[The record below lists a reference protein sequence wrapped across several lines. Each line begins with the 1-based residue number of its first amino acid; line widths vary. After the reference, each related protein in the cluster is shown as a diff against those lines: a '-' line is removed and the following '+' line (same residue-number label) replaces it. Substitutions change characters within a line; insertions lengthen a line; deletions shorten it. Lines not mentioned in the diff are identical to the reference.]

1 MMKNLKKNLMSEDK
15 TKDEMSIETAKDEVS
30 LTNADYQ
37 RNRLFKKG
45 ILYMADE
52 KLEEA
57 CRNFEMILRTNPDDV
72 DAMLKLG
79 YSRFHLEDYTES
91 MRVYDKV
98 LDIDITNSEAWN
110 LKSLVNYEKKNY
122 AKALDCTEKALDSD
136 PTYAMAWYNKACYLS
151 MLNQVSESI
160 DALKRSIE
168 IDVKNA
174 RKAVKDKDFVN
185 VRAEEGFKNIIEVV
199 VLESLRQGYH
209 TIGAI
214 VWTTFLSKEDA
225 LKSLNELI
233 VKGLVVKNQKRQG
246 LNQNI
251 DVYDL
256 IPEMSKKLGQKKRG
270 LLGPKS
276 SKTISVPIKNLK
288 EIGMSIQSIKSSIEQ
303 ENIDKI
309 IDELD
314 LFIDPTKCGQQMIE
328 EFLEEHREIRLY
340 KVRLND
346 KGIDFVIDNKKK
358 MIEFFENLEIKVTK
372 KLRTSIPQN

>member
-1 MMKNLKKNLMSEDK
+1 MKQDDSNNEETSLKT
-15 TKDEMSIETAKDEVS
+15 TKETS
-30 LTNADYQ
+30 LTNANYQ
-37 RNRLFKKG
+37 RNRLFRKG

-57 CRNFEMILRTNPDDV
+57 CRSFEMLLRADPNDV
-72 DAMLKLG
+72 EAMLKLG
-79 YSRFHLEDYTES
+79 YSRFHLDDYTEA

-160 DALKRSIE
+160 DSLKRSIE

-199 VLESLRQGYH
+199 VIESLRQGYH

-233 VKGLVVKNQKRQG
+233 VKGLVVKNQKRQD
-246 LNQNI
+246 LRAMI

-256 IPEMSKKLGQKKRG
+256 IPEMAKKLGQKKRG
-270 LLGPKS
+270 LLGTKS
-276 SKTISVPIKNLK
+276 AKKLSAPIKNLK
-288 EIGMSIQSIKSSIEQ
+288 EIGMAIQNAKSSIEQ
-303 ENIDKI
+303 EDADKAIDCF
-309 IDELD
+309 ET
-314 LFIDPTKCGQQMIE
+314 FIEPTKCGEQMIE

-340 KVRLND
+340 KVRVND
-346 KGIDFVIDNKKK
+346 KGQDFIIDNKKK
-358 MIEFFENLEIKVTK
+358 MLEFFENLEIKVTK
-372 KLRTSIPQN
+372 KLRTNIPQN

>member
-1 MMKNLKKNLMSEDK
+1 MSEDNFKKEDTSLK
-15 TKDEMSIETAKDEVS
+15 TKGDTS

-37 RNRLFKKG
+37 RNKLFRKG

-57 CRNFEMILRTNPDDV
+57 CRSFELILRADPNDV

-79 YSRFHLEDYTES
+79 YSRFHLEDYTEAI
-91 MRVYDKV
+91 RVYDKV

-122 AKALDCTEKALDSD
+122 AKALDCVEKALDSD
-136 PTYAMAWYNKACYLS
+136 PTYAMAWYNKSCYLS

-160 DALKRSIE
+160 DSLKRSIE

-174 RKAVKDKDFVN
+174 RRAVKDKDFVN

-199 VLESLRQGYH
+199 VIESLRQGYH

-233 VKGLVVKNQKRQG
+233 VKGLVVKNQKRQD
-246 LNQNI
+246 LRSMI

-256 IPEMSKKLGQKKRG
+256 IPEMAKKLGQKKRG
-270 LLGPKS
+270 LLGTKS
-276 SKTISVPIKNLK
+276 SKKLTVPIKNLK
-288 EIGMSIQSIKSSIEQ
+288 EIGMAIQVAKSSIEQ
-303 ENIDKI
+303 EDGNKTINA
-309 IDELD
+309 LD
-314 LFIDPTKCGQQMIE
+314 TFIDTAKCGEQMIE

-340 KVRLND
+340 KVRIND
-346 KGIDFVIDNKKK
+346 KGVEFLIDNKKK
-358 MIEFFENLEIKVTK
+358 MLGFFEDLEIKVTK

>member
-1 MMKNLKKNLMSEDK
+1 MAKEDIPKKETSVK
-15 TKDEMSIETAKDEVS
+15 TREETS

-45 ILYMADE
+45 IHHMADE

-57 CRNFEMILRTNPDDV
+57 CENFEMILRIDPNDV
-72 DAMLKLG
+72 DALLKLG
-79 YSRFHLEDYTES
+79 YSRFHLDDYVES
-91 MRVYDKV
+91 MKVYDKV

-151 MLNQVSESI
+151 MLNQIPESI

-199 VLESLRQGYH
+199 VIESLRQGYH

-225 LKSLNELI
+225 IRSLNELI
-233 VKGLVVKNQKRQG
+233 IKGLVVKNQKRQD
-246 LNQNI
+246 LRSMI

-256 IPEMSKKLGQKKRG
+256 IPEVAKKLGQKKRG
-270 LLGPKS
+270 LLGSTTK
-276 SKTISVPIKNLK
+276 KLTVPIKNLK
-288 EIGMSIQSIKSSIEQ
+288 EIGIAIQNAKTYVEK
-303 ENIDKI
+303 EDVPNLIDI
-309 IDELD
+309 FET
-314 LFIDPTKCGQQMIE
+314 FIDPTKCGEQMIE

-346 KGIDFVIDNKKK
+346 KGVDFIIDNKKK
-358 MIEFFENLEIKVTK
+358 MLGFLEDLEIKVTK
-372 KLRTSIPQN
+372 KLRTSVPQN

>member
-1 MMKNLKKNLMSEDK
+1 MK
-15 TKDEMSIETAKDEVS
+15 KDEVEKKAETSVKTREETS
-30 LTNADYQ
+30 LTDADYQ

-57 CRNFEMILRTNPDDV
+57 SRSFEMILRTNPNDV

-79 YSRFHLEDYTES
+79 YSRFHLEDYSEA
-91 MRVYDKV
+91 MRVYDRV
-98 LDIDITNSEAWN
+98 LDIDVTNSEAWN

-122 AKALDCTEKALDSD
+122 AKALDCAEKALDSD
-136 PTYAMAWYNKACYLS
+136 PTYGMAWYNKACYLS
-151 MLNQVSESI
+151 MLNKVPDAI
-160 DALKRSIE
+160 DSLKRSIE

-209 TIGAI
+209 TIGSI

-233 VKGLVVKNQKRQG
+233 LKGLVVKNQKRQD
-246 LNQNI
+246 LRAMI

-256 IPEMSKKLGQKKRG
+256 IPEIAKKLGQKKRG
-270 LLGPKS
+270 LLGPKT
-276 SKTISVPIKNLK
+276 SKKLAAPVKNLK
-288 EIGMSIQSIKSSIEQ
+288 EIGMAIQAAKSSIEQ
-303 ENIDKI
+303 EDVDKAI
-309 IDELD
+309 ESFET
-314 LFIDPTKCGQQMIE
+314 FIDPTKCGEQMIE

-340 KVRLND
+340 KIRLND
-346 KGIDFVIDNKKK
+346 KGKDFVIDNKRK
-358 MIEFFENLEIKVTK
+358 MLEFFENLEIKVTK
-372 KLRTSIPQN
+372 KLRTSVPQN

>member
-1 MMKNLKKNLMSEDK
+1 MDKEDIEEEKSVETTKK
-15 TKDEMSIETAKDEVS
+15 ETS
-30 LTNADYQ
+30 LTNANYQ
-37 RNRLFKKG
+37 RDRLFRKG
-45 ILYMADE
+45 IIYMADE

-57 CRNFEMILRTNPDDV
+57 CRNFEMILRADPNDV
-72 DAMLKLG
+72 DALLKLG

-160 DALKRSIE
+160 DSLKRSIE

-199 VLESLRQGYH
+199 VIESLRQGYH

-233 VKGLVVKNQKRQG
+233 VKGLVVKNQKRQD
-246 LNQNI
+246 LRSII

-256 IPEMSKKLGQKKRG
+256 IPEMAKKLGQKKRG

-276 SKTISVPIKNLK
+276 AKKLTAPIKNLK
-288 EIGMSIQSIKSSIEQ
+288 EIGMAIQSAKSSIEQ
-303 ENIDKI
+303 EDISKI
-309 IDELD
+309 IDSLQV
-314 LFIDPTKCGQQMIE
+314 FIEPTKCGEQMIE
-328 EFLEEHREIRLY
+328 EFLEEHGEIRLY

-346 KGIDFVIDNKKK
+346 KGIDFVIDNKRK
-358 MIEFFENLEIKVTK
+358 MLEFFENLEIKVTK
-372 KLRTSIPQN
+372 KLRTSVPQN

>member
-1 MMKNLKKNLMSEDK
+1 MAKEGISKEENSVK
-15 TKDEMSIETAKDEVS
+15 TREETS

-45 ILYMADE
+45 IHHMADE

-57 CRNFEMILRTNPDDV
+57 CENFEMILRIDPNDV
-72 DAMLKLG
+72 DALLKLG
-79 YSRFHLEDYTES
+79 YSRFHLDDYTES

-151 MLNQVSESI
+151 MLNQIPESI

-199 VLESLRQGYH
+199 VIESLRQGYH

-214 VWTTFLSKEDA
+214 VWTTFLSKEDTI
-225 LKSLNELI
+225 KSLNELI
-233 VKGLVVKNQKRQG
+233 IKGLVVKNQKRQD
-246 LNQNI
+246 LRSMI

-256 IPEMSKKLGQKKRG
+256 IPEIAKKLGQKKRG
-270 LLGPKS
+270 LLGSTTK
-276 SKTISVPIKNLK
+276 KLTAPIKNLK
-288 EIGMSIQSIKSSIEQ
+288 EIGIAIQAAKTSVEKEDVPNLIDIFETFIE
-303 ENIDKI
+303 
-309 IDELD
+309 
-314 LFIDPTKCGQQMIE
+314 PTKCGEQMIE

-346 KGIDFVIDNKKK
+346 KGVDFIIDNKKK
-358 MIEFFENLEIKVTK
+358 MLDFLEDLEIKVTK
-372 KLRTSIPQN
+372 KLRTSVPQN